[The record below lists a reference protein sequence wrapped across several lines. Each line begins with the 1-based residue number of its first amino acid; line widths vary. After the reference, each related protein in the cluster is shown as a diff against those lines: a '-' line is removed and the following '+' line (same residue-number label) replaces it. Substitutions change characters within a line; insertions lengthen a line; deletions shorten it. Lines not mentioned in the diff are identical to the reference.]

1 MYSCANIG
9 NPSGGPIDKTPPIF
23 MRSNPTPN
31 AVNVK
36 DRKIEIFFDEI
47 VTLKDPSTKI
57 IVSPA
62 QTEMPRMSALGR
74 KVTVELVD
82 SLLPN
87 TTYTIDF
94 SNSIQDNNEGNAI
107 DNFAFAF
114 STGSVIDSMRV
125 SGYVLDSRT
134 LEPMQSVVVGLQSNL
149 ADSAFHKEKL
159 QRVALTNDRGQF
171 TIRNVSPGSYHIFAL
186 KDLDRDYKFG
196 NPTEDIAFLDSII
209 VPSIGSREAADTVYN
224 DLNEIDTIMRATRP
238 AYFPND
244 ILLSMFNED
253 RKSQYLA
260 NNLRVDSTRI
270 SLTFAAASDTLP
282 SLSIVG
288 RNDVPDQWYTLE
300 RSQTNDTLTY
310 WIRPPHLVSADTL
323 MVATTYLRTD
333 TASNLSW
340 GTDTLKFTFQ
350 RQKAKKKKKNEET
363 DSLEQIRFMELHP
376 LANDTQEVYA
386 PLLLQTGT
394 PIERYSREAFHLQ
407 RKLQNDTIFYP
418 AEIKSIALRDSTL
431 NRRDLM
437 LKVDWEP
444 GAAYTLAVDSL
455 AMTDIYGL
463 QTKPLKVDF
472 NVRKM
477 EEYGNIVFNI
487 PAVRDSAIV
496 ELLDGT
502 EKIVL
507 RAPVKSHRAE
517 LLNLLPG
524 KYYARLFIDR
534 NGNGK
539 YDTGNYDMHLQ
550 PEETVYYPGAINLK
564 KNWDVEQTWD
574 IYATPIDKQKPEAI
588 KKNKP
593 ERKKWEKVNTEKT
606 ETDEDEEN
614 GFSDFSN
621 PNDPNLRNSNN
632 FGNYRKYDSK
642 IYFHFFAQKFAH
654 STKAHYLCTRKSQQR
669 LCPDGGIG
677 RRAGLKHQWSKIH
690 PGSIPGLGTQKRL

>member
-1 MYSCANIG
+1 MLFSRLALSLQAETENQMNNSKSLYYIFIIIAAAVMYSCANIG

-350 RQKAKKKKKNEET
+350 RQKAKKKKKNEGT

-376 LANDTQEVYA
+376 LANGTQEVYA

-502 EKIVL
+502 DKVVL
-507 RAPVKSHRAE
+507 HTPVKSHRAE

-632 FGNYRKYDSK
+632 FGNYR
-642 IYFHFFAQKFAH
+642 
-654 STKAHYLCTRKSQQR
+654 R
-669 LCPDGGIG
+669 
-677 RRAGLKHQWSKIH
+677 
-690 PGSIPGLGTQKRL
+690 

>member
-1 MYSCANIG
+1 MNNSKSLYYIFIIIAAAVMYSCANIG

-134 LEPMQSVVVGLQSNL
+134 LEPMQSIVVGLQSNL

-376 LANDTQEVYA
+376 LANGTQEVYA

-407 RKLQNDTIFYP
+407 RKLQNDTTFYP

-431 NRRDLM
+431 SRRDLM

-502 EKIVL
+502 DKVVL
-507 RAPVKSHRAE
+507 HTPVKNHRAE
-517 LLNLLPG
+517 LLNLQPG

-574 IYATPIDKQKPEAI
+574 IYATPIDKQKSEAI

-632 FGNYRKYDSK
+632 FGNYR
-642 IYFHFFAQKFAH
+642 
-654 STKAHYLCTRKSQQR
+654 R
-669 LCPDGGIG
+669 
-677 RRAGLKHQWSKIH
+677 
-690 PGSIPGLGTQKRL
+690 

>member
-1 MYSCANIG
+1 MNNSKSLYYIFIIIAAAVMYSCANIG

-323 MVATTYLRTD
+323 IVATTYLRTD

-376 LANDTQEVYA
+376 LANGTQEVYA

-407 RKLQNDTIFYP
+407 RKLQNDTTFYP

-431 NRRDLM
+431 SRRDLM

-507 RAPVKSHRAE
+507 RAPVKNHRAE

-632 FGNYRKYDSK
+632 FGNYR
-642 IYFHFFAQKFAH
+642 
-654 STKAHYLCTRKSQQR
+654 R
-669 LCPDGGIG
+669 
-677 RRAGLKHQWSKIH
+677 
-690 PGSIPGLGTQKRL
+690 

>member
-47 VTLKDPSTKI
+47 VSLKDPSTKI

-376 LANDTQEVYA
+376 LANGTQEVYA

-407 RKLQNDTIFYP
+407 RKLQNDTTFYP

-431 NRRDLM
+431 SRRDLM

-444 GAAYTLAVDSL
+444 GAAYKLAVDSL

-502 EKIVL
+502 DKVVL
-507 RAPVKSHRAE
+507 HTPVKNHRAE
-517 LLNLLPG
+517 LLNLQPG

-632 FGNYRKYDSK
+632 FGNYR
-642 IYFHFFAQKFAH
+642 
-654 STKAHYLCTRKSQQR
+654 R
-669 LCPDGGIG
+669 
-677 RRAGLKHQWSKIH
+677 
-690 PGSIPGLGTQKRL
+690 

>member
-1 MYSCANIG
+1 MLFSRLALSLQAETENQMNNSKSLYYIFIIIAAAVMYSCANIG

-23 MRSNPTPN
+23 MRSNPAPN

-47 VTLKDPSTKI
+47 VSLKDPSTKI

-171 TIRNVSPGSYHIFAL
+171 TIRNVSPGRYHIFAL

-323 MVATTYLRTD
+323 MVATTYLHTD

-376 LANDTQEVYA
+376 LANGTQEVYA

-407 RKLQNDTIFYP
+407 RKLQNDTTFYP

-431 NRRDLM
+431 SRRDLM

-502 EKIVL
+502 DKVVL
-507 RAPVKSHRAE
+507 HTPVKNHRAE
-517 LLNLLPG
+517 LLNLQPG

-621 PNDPNLRNSNN
+621 PNDPNLQNSNN
-632 FGNYRKYDSK
+632 FGNYR
-642 IYFHFFAQKFAH
+642 
-654 STKAHYLCTRKSQQR
+654 R
-669 LCPDGGIG
+669 
-677 RRAGLKHQWSKIH
+677 
-690 PGSIPGLGTQKRL
+690 

>member
-376 LANDTQEVYA
+376 LANGTQEVYA

-407 RKLQNDTIFYP
+407 RKLQNDTTFYP

-431 NRRDLM
+431 SRRDLM

-502 EKIVL
+502 DKVVL
-507 RAPVKSHRAE
+507 HTPVKSHRAE

-632 FGNYRKYDSK
+632 FGDYR
-642 IYFHFFAQKFAH
+642 
-654 STKAHYLCTRKSQQR
+654 R
-669 LCPDGGIG
+669 
-677 RRAGLKHQWSKIH
+677 
-690 PGSIPGLGTQKRL
+690 

>member
-1 MYSCANIG
+1 MNNSKSLYYIFIIIAAAVMYSCANIG

-125 SGYVLDSRT
+125 SGYVIDSRT

-209 VPSIGSREAADTVYN
+209 VPSIGTREAADTVYN

-376 LANDTQEVYA
+376 LANGTQEVYA

-477 EEYGNIVFNI
+477 EEYGNVVFNI
-487 PAVRDSAIV
+487 TAVRDSAIV

-507 RAPVKSHRAE
+507 RAPVKNHRAE

-632 FGNYRKYDSK
+632 FGNYSR
-642 IYFHFFAQKFAH
+642 
-654 STKAHYLCTRKSQQR
+654 
-669 LCPDGGIG
+669 
-677 RRAGLKHQWSKIH
+677 
-690 PGSIPGLGTQKRL
+690 

>member
-125 SGYVLDSRT
+125 SGYVIDSRT

-376 LANDTQEVYA
+376 LANGTQEVYA

-507 RAPVKSHRAE
+507 RAPVKNHRAE

-632 FGNYRKYDSK
+632 FDNYRK
-642 IYFHFFAQKFAH
+642 
-654 STKAHYLCTRKSQQR
+654 
-669 LCPDGGIG
+669 
-677 RRAGLKHQWSKIH
+677 
-690 PGSIPGLGTQKRL
+690 

>member
-350 RQKAKKKKKNEET
+350 RQKAKKKKKNEGT

-376 LANDTQEVYA
+376 LVNGTQEVYA

-407 RKLQNDTIFYP
+407 RKLQNDTTFYP

-431 NRRDLM
+431 SRRDLM

-502 EKIVL
+502 DKVVL
-507 RAPVKSHRAE
+507 HTQVKKHRAE
-517 LLNLLPG
+517 LLNLQPG

-593 ERKKWEKVNTEKT
+593 ERKKWEKVNTERT
-606 ETDEDEEN
+606 DTDEDEEN

-632 FGNYRKYDSK
+632 FGDYR
-642 IYFHFFAQKFAH
+642 
-654 STKAHYLCTRKSQQR
+654 R
-669 LCPDGGIG
+669 
-677 RRAGLKHQWSKIH
+677 
-690 PGSIPGLGTQKRL
+690 

>member
-1 MYSCANIG
+1 MNNSKSLYYIFIIIAAAVMYSCANIG

-125 SGYVLDSRT
+125 SGYVIDSRT

-209 VPSIGSREAADTVYN
+209 VPSIGTREAADTVYN

-282 SLSIVG
+282 SLNIVG
-288 RNDVPDQWYTLE
+288 RNDVPDLWYTLE

-376 LANDTQEVYA
+376 LANGTQEVYA

-431 NRRDLM
+431 NRRDLV

-444 GAAYTLAVDSL
+444 GAAYTLTVDSL

-487 PAVRDSAIV
+487 TAVRDSAIV

-507 RAPVKSHRAE
+507 RAPVKNHRAE

-621 PNDPNLRNSNN
+621 PNDPNQRNSNN
-632 FGNYRKYDSK
+632 FGNYR
-642 IYFHFFAQKFAH
+642 
-654 STKAHYLCTRKSQQR
+654 R
-669 LCPDGGIG
+669 
-677 RRAGLKHQWSKIH
+677 
-690 PGSIPGLGTQKRL
+690 

>member
-1 MYSCANIG
+1 MNNSKSLYYIFIIIAAAVMYSCANIG

-333 TASNLSW
+333 TTSNLSW

-376 LANDTQEVYA
+376 LANGTQEVYA

-407 RKLQNDTIFYP
+407 RKLQNDTTFYP

-431 NRRDLM
+431 SRRDLM

-621 PNDPNLRNSNN
+621 PNDPNQRNSNN
-632 FGNYRKYDSK
+632 FGNYR
-642 IYFHFFAQKFAH
+642 
-654 STKAHYLCTRKSQQR
+654 R
-669 LCPDGGIG
+669 
-677 RRAGLKHQWSKIH
+677 
-690 PGSIPGLGTQKRL
+690 

>member
-1 MYSCANIG
+1 MNNSKSLYYIFIIIAAAVMYSCANIG

-171 TIRNVSPGSYHIFAL
+171 TIRNVSPGSYHIFAI

-333 TASNLSW
+333 TTSNLSW

-350 RQKAKKKKKNEET
+350 RQKTKKKKKNEET

-376 LANDTQEVYA
+376 LANGTQEVYA

-407 RKLQNDTIFYP
+407 RKLQNDTTFYP

-431 NRRDLM
+431 SRRDLM
-437 LKVDWEP
+437 LKVDWKP

-593 ERKKWEKVNTEKT
+593 ERKKWEKVDTEKT

-632 FGNYRKYDSK
+632 FGNYR
-642 IYFHFFAQKFAH
+642 
-654 STKAHYLCTRKSQQR
+654 R
-669 LCPDGGIG
+669 
-677 RRAGLKHQWSKIH
+677 
-690 PGSIPGLGTQKRL
+690 

>member
-1 MYSCANIG
+1 MNNSKSLYYIFIIIAAAVMYSCANIG

-323 MVATTYLRTD
+323 IVATTYLRTD

-376 LANDTQEVYA
+376 LANGTQEVYA

-407 RKLQNDTIFYP
+407 RKLQNDTTFYP

-431 NRRDLM
+431 SRRDLM

-574 IYATPIDKQKPEAI
+574 IYATPIDKQKSEAI

-632 FGNYRKYDSK
+632 FDNYR
-642 IYFHFFAQKFAH
+642 
-654 STKAHYLCTRKSQQR
+654 R
-669 LCPDGGIG
+669 
-677 RRAGLKHQWSKIH
+677 
-690 PGSIPGLGTQKRL
+690 

>member
-1 MYSCANIG
+1 MLFSRLALSLQAETENQMNNSKSLYYIFIIIAAAVMYSCANIG

-376 LANDTQEVYA
+376 LANGTQEVYA

-407 RKLQNDTIFYP
+407 RKLQNDTTFYP

-431 NRRDLM
+431 SRRDLM

-477 EEYGNIVFNI
+477 EEYGDIVFNI

-632 FGNYRKYDSK
+632 FGNYR
-642 IYFHFFAQKFAH
+642 
-654 STKAHYLCTRKSQQR
+654 R
-669 LCPDGGIG
+669 
-677 RRAGLKHQWSKIH
+677 
-690 PGSIPGLGTQKRL
+690 

>member
-1 MYSCANIG
+1 MLFSRLALSLQAETENQMNNSKSLYYIFIIIAAAVMYSCANIG

-376 LANDTQEVYA
+376 LANGTQEVYA

-407 RKLQNDTIFYP
+407 RKLQNDTTFYP

-431 NRRDLM
+431 SRRDLM

-593 ERKKWEKVNTEKT
+593 ERKKWEKVSTEKT

-632 FGNYRKYDSK
+632 FDNYR
-642 IYFHFFAQKFAH
+642 
-654 STKAHYLCTRKSQQR
+654 R
-669 LCPDGGIG
+669 
-677 RRAGLKHQWSKIH
+677 
-690 PGSIPGLGTQKRL
+690 

>member
-125 SGYVLDSRT
+125 SGYVIDSRT

-209 VPSIGSREAADTVYN
+209 VPSIGTREAADTVYN
-224 DLNEIDTIMRATRP
+224 DLHEIDTIMRATRP

-288 RNDVPDQWYTLE
+288 RNDVSDQWYTLE

-376 LANDTQEVYA
+376 LANGTQEVYA

-407 RKLQNDTIFYP
+407 RKLQNDTTFYP

-431 NRRDLM
+431 SRRDLM

-487 PAVRDSAIV
+487 TAVRDSAIV

-507 RAPVKSHRAE
+507 RAPVKNHRAE

-632 FGNYRKYDSK
+632 FGNYR
-642 IYFHFFAQKFAH
+642 
-654 STKAHYLCTRKSQQR
+654 R
-669 LCPDGGIG
+669 
-677 RRAGLKHQWSKIH
+677 
-690 PGSIPGLGTQKRL
+690 

>member
-1 MYSCANIG
+1 MNNSKSLYYIFIIIAAAVMYSCANIG

-376 LANDTQEVYA
+376 LANGTQEVYA

-407 RKLQNDTIFYP
+407 RKLQNDTTFCP

-431 NRRDLM
+431 SRRDLM

-444 GAAYTLAVDSL
+444 GAAYKLAVDSL

-502 EKIVL
+502 DKVVL
-507 RAPVKSHRAE
+507 HTPVKNHRAE
-517 LLNLLPG
+517 LLNLQPG

-632 FGNYRKYDSK
+632 FGNYRK
-642 IYFHFFAQKFAH
+642 
-654 STKAHYLCTRKSQQR
+654 
-669 LCPDGGIG
+669 
-677 RRAGLKHQWSKIH
+677 
-690 PGSIPGLGTQKRL
+690 

>member
-1 MYSCANIG
+1 MNNSKSLYYIFIIIAAAVMYSCANIG

-125 SGYVLDSRT
+125 SGYVIDSRT

-209 VPSIGSREAADTVYN
+209 VPNIGTREAADTVYN

-376 LANDTQEVYA
+376 LANGTQEVYA

-431 NRRDLM
+431 NRRDLV

-487 PAVRDSAIV
+487 TAVRDSAIV

-507 RAPVKSHRAE
+507 RAPVKNHRAE

-632 FGNYRKYDSK
+632 FGNYSR
-642 IYFHFFAQKFAH
+642 
-654 STKAHYLCTRKSQQR
+654 
-669 LCPDGGIG
+669 
-677 RRAGLKHQWSKIH
+677 
-690 PGSIPGLGTQKRL
+690 

>member
-1 MYSCANIG
+1 MNNSKSLYYIFIIIAAAVMYSCANIG

-47 VTLKDPSTKI
+47 VSLKDPSTKI

-125 SGYVLDSRT
+125 SGHVLDSRT

-376 LANDTQEVYA
+376 LANGTQEVYA

-407 RKLQNDTIFYP
+407 RKLQNDTTFYP

-431 NRRDLM
+431 SRRDLM

-502 EKIVL
+502 DKVVL
-507 RAPVKSHRAE
+507 HTPVKNHRAE
-517 LLNLLPG
+517 LLNLQPG

-632 FGNYRKYDSK
+632 FGNYR
-642 IYFHFFAQKFAH
+642 
-654 STKAHYLCTRKSQQR
+654 R
-669 LCPDGGIG
+669 
-677 RRAGLKHQWSKIH
+677 
-690 PGSIPGLGTQKRL
+690 

>member
-1 MYSCANIG
+1 MNNSKSLYYIFIIIAAAVMYSCANIG

-376 LANDTQEVYA
+376 LANGTQEVYA

-407 RKLQNDTIFYP
+407 RKLQNDTTFYP

-431 NRRDLM
+431 SRRDLM

-632 FGNYRKYDSK
+632 FGD
-642 IYFHFFAQKFAH
+642 
-654 STKAHYLCTRKSQQR
+654 YLR
-669 LCPDGGIG
+669 
-677 RRAGLKHQWSKIH
+677 
-690 PGSIPGLGTQKRL
+690 

>member
-1 MYSCANIG
+1 MNNSKSLYYIFIIIAAAVMYSCANIG

-171 TIRNVSPGSYHIFAL
+171 TIRNASPGSYHIFAL

-270 SLTFAAASDTLP
+270 SLTLAAASDTLP

-333 TASNLSW
+333 TTSNLSW

-376 LANDTQEVYA
+376 LANGTQEVYA

-431 NRRDLM
+431 SRRDLM

-632 FGNYRKYDSK
+632 FGNYSR
-642 IYFHFFAQKFAH
+642 
-654 STKAHYLCTRKSQQR
+654 
-669 LCPDGGIG
+669 
-677 RRAGLKHQWSKIH
+677 
-690 PGSIPGLGTQKRL
+690 

>member
-1 MYSCANIG
+1 MNNSKSLYYIFIIIAAAVMYSCANIG

-350 RQKAKKKKKNEET
+350 RQKAKKKKKNEGT

-376 LANDTQEVYA
+376 LVNGTQEVYA

-431 NRRDLM
+431 SRRDLM

-507 RAPVKSHRAE
+507 RAPVKNHRAE

-621 PNDPNLRNSNN
+621 PNDPNMRNSNN
-632 FGNYRKYDSK
+632 FGD
-642 IYFHFFAQKFAH
+642 
-654 STKAHYLCTRKSQQR
+654 YLR
-669 LCPDGGIG
+669 
-677 RRAGLKHQWSKIH
+677 
-690 PGSIPGLGTQKRL
+690 

>member
-1 MYSCANIG
+1 MNNSKSLYYIFIIIAAAVMYSCANIG

-376 LANDTQEVYA
+376 LANGTQEVYA

-431 NRRDLM
+431 SRRDLM

-507 RAPVKSHRAE
+507 RAPVKNHRAE

-632 FGNYRKYDSK
+632 FGNYR
-642 IYFHFFAQKFAH
+642 
-654 STKAHYLCTRKSQQR
+654 R
-669 LCPDGGIG
+669 
-677 RRAGLKHQWSKIH
+677 
-690 PGSIPGLGTQKRL
+690 

>member
-1 MYSCANIG
+1 MNNSKSLYYIFIIIAAAVMYSCANIG

-47 VTLKDPSTKI
+47 VSLKDPSTKI

-350 RQKAKKKKKNEET
+350 RQKTKKKKKNEET

-376 LANDTQEVYA
+376 LANGIQEVYA

-407 RKLQNDTIFYP
+407 RKLQNDTTFHP

-431 NRRDLM
+431 SRRDLM

-502 EKIVL
+502 DKVVL
-507 RAPVKSHRAE
+507 HTPVKNHRAE
-517 LLNLLPG
+517 LLNLQPG

-632 FGNYRKYDSK
+632 FGNYR
-642 IYFHFFAQKFAH
+642 
-654 STKAHYLCTRKSQQR
+654 R
-669 LCPDGGIG
+669 
-677 RRAGLKHQWSKIH
+677 
-690 PGSIPGLGTQKRL
+690 

>member
-1 MYSCANIG
+1 MLFSRLALSLQAETENQMNNSKSLYYIFIIIAAAVMYSCANIG

-376 LANDTQEVYA
+376 LANGTQEVYA

-407 RKLQNDTIFYP
+407 RKLQNDTTFYP

-574 IYATPIDKQKPEAI
+574 IYATPIDKQKSEAI

-614 GFSDFSN
+614 GFNDFSN

-632 FGNYRKYDSK
+632 FGDYR
-642 IYFHFFAQKFAH
+642 
-654 STKAHYLCTRKSQQR
+654 R
-669 LCPDGGIG
+669 
-677 RRAGLKHQWSKIH
+677 
-690 PGSIPGLGTQKRL
+690 

>member
-1 MYSCANIG
+1 MNNSKSLYYIFIIIAAAVMYSCANIG

-376 LANDTQEVYA
+376 LANGTQEVYA

-431 NRRDLM
+431 SRRDLM

-455 AMTDIYGL
+455 AITDIYGL

-606 ETDEDEEN
+606 ETDEDEEI

-632 FGNYRKYDSK
+632 FGNYR
-642 IYFHFFAQKFAH
+642 
-654 STKAHYLCTRKSQQR
+654 R
-669 LCPDGGIG
+669 
-677 RRAGLKHQWSKIH
+677 
-690 PGSIPGLGTQKRL
+690 

>member
-1 MYSCANIG
+1 MNNSKSLYYIFIIIAAAVMYSCANIG

-125 SGYVLDSRT
+125 SGYVIDSRT

-376 LANDTQEVYA
+376 LANGTQEVYA

-407 RKLQNDTIFYP
+407 RKLQNDTTFYP

-431 NRRDLM
+431 SRRDLM

-632 FGNYRKYDSK
+632 FGNYSR
-642 IYFHFFAQKFAH
+642 
-654 STKAHYLCTRKSQQR
+654 
-669 LCPDGGIG
+669 
-677 RRAGLKHQWSKIH
+677 
-690 PGSIPGLGTQKRL
+690 

>member
-159 QRVALTNDRGQF
+159 QRVALTNDHGQF

-323 MVATTYLRTD
+323 IVATTYLRTD

-376 LANDTQEVYA
+376 LANGTQEVYA

-431 NRRDLM
+431 SRRDLM

-507 RAPVKSHRAE
+507 RAPVKNHRAE

-632 FGNYRKYDSK
+632 FGNYRK
-642 IYFHFFAQKFAH
+642 
-654 STKAHYLCTRKSQQR
+654 
-669 LCPDGGIG
+669 
-677 RRAGLKHQWSKIH
+677 
-690 PGSIPGLGTQKRL
+690 

>member
-1 MYSCANIG
+1 MNNSKSLYYIFIIIAAAVMYSCANIG

-288 RNDVPDQWYTLE
+288 RNDVPYQWYTLE

-376 LANDTQEVYA
+376 LANGTQEVYA

-407 RKLQNDTIFYP
+407 RKLQNDTTFYP

-431 NRRDLM
+431 SRRDLM

-507 RAPVKSHRAE
+507 RAPVKNHRAE

-564 KNWDVEQTWD
+564 KNWDVEQRWD

-632 FGNYRKYDSK
+632 FGNYSR
-642 IYFHFFAQKFAH
+642 
-654 STKAHYLCTRKSQQR
+654 
-669 LCPDGGIG
+669 
-677 RRAGLKHQWSKIH
+677 
-690 PGSIPGLGTQKRL
+690 

>member
-1 MYSCANIG
+1 MNNSKSLYYIFIIIAAAVMYSCANIG

-376 LANDTQEVYA
+376 LANGTQEVYA

-407 RKLQNDTIFYP
+407 RKLQNDTTFYP

-431 NRRDLM
+431 SRRDLM

-574 IYATPIDKQKPEAI
+574 IYATPIDKQKSEAI

-621 PNDPNLRNSNN
+621 PNGPNLRNSNN
-632 FGNYRKYDSK
+632 FGNYSR
-642 IYFHFFAQKFAH
+642 
-654 STKAHYLCTRKSQQR
+654 
-669 LCPDGGIG
+669 
-677 RRAGLKHQWSKIH
+677 
-690 PGSIPGLGTQKRL
+690 

>member
-1 MYSCANIG
+1 MNNSKSLYYIFIIIAAAVMYSCANIG

-300 RSQTNDTLTY
+300 RSLTNDTLTY

-333 TASNLSW
+333 TTSNLSW

-376 LANDTQEVYA
+376 LANGTQEVYA

-407 RKLQNDTIFYP
+407 RKLQNDTTFYP

-431 NRRDLM
+431 SRRDLM

-632 FGNYRKYDSK
+632 FGN
-642 IYFHFFAQKFAH
+642 
-654 STKAHYLCTRKSQQR
+654 
-669 LCPDGGIG
+669 
-677 RRAGLKHQWSKIH
+677 
-690 PGSIPGLGTQKRL
+690 

>member
-1 MYSCANIG
+1 MENQMNNSKSLYYIFIIIAAAVMYSCANIG

-171 TIRNVSPGSYHIFAL
+171 TIRNMSPGSYHIFAL

-376 LANDTQEVYA
+376 LANGTQEVYA

-606 ETDEDEEN
+606 ETDEDEEI

-632 FGNYRKYDSK
+632 FGNYR
-642 IYFHFFAQKFAH
+642 
-654 STKAHYLCTRKSQQR
+654 R
-669 LCPDGGIG
+669 
-677 RRAGLKHQWSKIH
+677 
-690 PGSIPGLGTQKRL
+690 

>member
-333 TASNLSW
+333 TTSNLSW

-376 LANDTQEVYA
+376 LANGTQEVYA

-407 RKLQNDTIFYP
+407 RKLQNDTTFYP

-431 NRRDLM
+431 SRRDLM

-632 FGNYRKYDSK
+632 FGNYSR
-642 IYFHFFAQKFAH
+642 
-654 STKAHYLCTRKSQQR
+654 
-669 LCPDGGIG
+669 
-677 RRAGLKHQWSKIH
+677 
-690 PGSIPGLGTQKRL
+690 

>member
-1 MYSCANIG
+1 MENQMNNSKSLYYIFIIIAAAVMYSCANIG

-323 MVATTYLRTD
+323 IVATTYLRTD

-376 LANDTQEVYA
+376 LANGTQEVYA

-431 NRRDLM
+431 SRRDLM

-455 AMTDIYGL
+455 AITDIYGL

-606 ETDEDEEN
+606 ETDEDEEI

-632 FGNYRKYDSK
+632 FGNYRK
-642 IYFHFFAQKFAH
+642 
-654 STKAHYLCTRKSQQR
+654 
-669 LCPDGGIG
+669 
-677 RRAGLKHQWSKIH
+677 
-690 PGSIPGLGTQKRL
+690 

>member
-1 MYSCANIG
+1 MNNSKSLYYIFIIIAAAVMYSCANIG

-47 VTLKDPSTKI
+47 VSLKDPSTKI

-310 WIRPPHLVSADTL
+310 WIRPTHLVSADTL

-376 LANDTQEVYA
+376 LANGTQEVYA

-407 RKLQNDTIFYP
+407 RKLQNDTTFYP

-431 NRRDLM
+431 SRRDLM

-444 GAAYTLAVDSL
+444 GAAYKLAVDSL

-502 EKIVL
+502 DKVVL
-507 RAPVKSHRAE
+507 HTPVKNHRAE
-517 LLNLLPG
+517 LLNLQPG

-632 FGNYRKYDSK
+632 FGNYR
-642 IYFHFFAQKFAH
+642 
-654 STKAHYLCTRKSQQR
+654 R
-669 LCPDGGIG
+669 
-677 RRAGLKHQWSKIH
+677 
-690 PGSIPGLGTQKRL
+690 

>member
-260 NNLRVDSTRI
+260 NNMRVDSTCI

-282 SLSIVG
+282 SLNIVG

-376 LANDTQEVYA
+376 LANGTQEVYA

-431 NRRDLM
+431 NRRDLV

-444 GAAYTLAVDSL
+444 GAAYTLEVDSL

-487 PAVRDSAIV
+487 TAVRDSAIV

-507 RAPVKSHRAE
+507 RAPVKNHRAE

-621 PNDPNLRNSNN
+621 PNDHNQRNSNN
-632 FGNYRKYDSK
+632 FGNYR
-642 IYFHFFAQKFAH
+642 
-654 STKAHYLCTRKSQQR
+654 R
-669 LCPDGGIG
+669 
-677 RRAGLKHQWSKIH
+677 
-690 PGSIPGLGTQKRL
+690 

>member
-1 MYSCANIG
+1 MNNSKSLYYIFIIIAAAVMYSCANIG

-47 VTLKDPSTKI
+47 VSLKDPSTKI

-376 LANDTQEVYA
+376 LANGTQEVYA

-407 RKLQNDTIFYP
+407 RKLQNDTTFYP

-431 NRRDLM
+431 SRRDLM

-502 EKIVL
+502 DKVVL
-507 RAPVKSHRAE
+507 HTPVKSHRAE

-550 PEETVYYPGAINLK
+550 PEETIYYPGAINLK

-632 FGNYRKYDSK
+632 FGNYSR
-642 IYFHFFAQKFAH
+642 
-654 STKAHYLCTRKSQQR
+654 
-669 LCPDGGIG
+669 
-677 RRAGLKHQWSKIH
+677 
-690 PGSIPGLGTQKRL
+690 

>member
-36 DRKIEIFFDEI
+36 DRKIEISFDEI

-125 SGYVLDSRT
+125 SGYVIDSRT

-209 VPSIGSREAADTVYN
+209 VPSIGTREAADTVYN

-282 SLSIVG
+282 SLNIVG

-363 DSLEQIRFMELHP
+363 DSLAQIRFMELHP
-376 LANDTQEVYA
+376 LANGTQEVYA

-431 NRRDLM
+431 NRRDLV

-487 PAVRDSAIV
+487 TAVRDSAIV

-507 RAPVKSHRAE
+507 RAPVKNHRAE

-621 PNDPNLRNSNN
+621 PNDPNQRNSNN
-632 FGNYRKYDSK
+632 FGNYR
-642 IYFHFFAQKFAH
+642 
-654 STKAHYLCTRKSQQR
+654 R
-669 LCPDGGIG
+669 
-677 RRAGLKHQWSKIH
+677 
-690 PGSIPGLGTQKRL
+690 

>member
-1 MYSCANIG
+1 MNNSKSLYYIFIIIAAAVMYSCANIG

-323 MVATTYLRTD
+323 IVATTYLRTD

-376 LANDTQEVYA
+376 LANGTQEVYA

-507 RAPVKSHRAE
+507 RAPVKNHRAE

-632 FGNYRKYDSK
+632 FGNDRK
-642 IYFHFFAQKFAH
+642 
-654 STKAHYLCTRKSQQR
+654 
-669 LCPDGGIG
+669 
-677 RRAGLKHQWSKIH
+677 
-690 PGSIPGLGTQKRL
+690 

>member
-350 RQKAKKKKKNEET
+350 RQKAKKKKKNEGT

-376 LANDTQEVYA
+376 LVNGTQEVYA

-407 RKLQNDTIFYP
+407 RKLQNDTTFYP

-431 NRRDLM
+431 SRRDLM

-507 RAPVKSHRAE
+507 RAPVKNHRAE

-632 FGNYRKYDSK
+632 FGDYR
-642 IYFHFFAQKFAH
+642 
-654 STKAHYLCTRKSQQR
+654 R
-669 LCPDGGIG
+669 
-677 RRAGLKHQWSKIH
+677 
-690 PGSIPGLGTQKRL
+690 